1 MKIKDLLKDC
11 MITNIVIYDMKTNEA
26 FFRGCTDNVSEWLKE
41 RKNGNRKV
49 SHYYVE
55 MNKLYIVGE

>member
-1 MKIKDLLKDC
+1 MKIKDLLKNC

-26 FFRGCTDNVSEWLKE
+26 YFRGCTDNVHEWLKE

-49 SHYYVE
+49 SHYYVD
-55 MNKLYIVGE
+55 MNKLYIVVE